1 MSEKYPFLTFM
12 NKLRYSNPLPPPC
25 NRSFCFSFQPEITVQ
40 DLHFIRFGTWP
51 NCQCSI
57 LRKHFY
63 LFFQVKQRKFISCI
77 NFVDL
82 VTRFSFYLSWPDCQ
96 FMKFQDSRFQDWLF
110 DSMNSTLRMS
120 YFKEAFQLVFIVT
133 I

>member
-1 MSEKYPFLTFM
+1 MLEKYHFLTFM
-12 NKLRYSNPLPPPC
+12 NKLRYAQPSPPPC

-57 LRKHFY
+57 LRKHFD
-63 LFFQVKQRKFISCI
+63 LFLQVKQRKFISCI

-82 VTRFSFYLSWPDCQ
+82 VTGFLFYLFWDMARLPIHKISGFEVSGLVVWFHEQVYYQCSILRKYFD
-96 FMKFQDSRFQDWLF
+96 LF
-110 DSMNSTLRMS
+110 L
-120 YFKEAFQLVFIVT
+120 
-133 I
+133 